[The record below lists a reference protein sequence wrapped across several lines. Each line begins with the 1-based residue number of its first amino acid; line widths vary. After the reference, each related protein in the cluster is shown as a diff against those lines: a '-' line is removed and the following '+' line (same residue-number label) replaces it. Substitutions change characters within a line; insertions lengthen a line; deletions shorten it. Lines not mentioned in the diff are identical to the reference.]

1 MLRQFHALLL
11 SENIEKFAVST
22 TPTIQ
27 STIIKP
33 VEDCPWSTRYP
44 CSYISLMPSILQG
57 MQSVHRIFLQ
67 HLVCGLTKKY
77 YYYYGP
83 NSLTGFGDRS
93 SKCSFKNSSIFVFN
107 SNFIFR
113 PKVSPPSHP
122 SPGPPARQMQ
132 TKAPQKPLSMGSL
145 KGALFNNH
153 LSLSL
158 IVAC

>member
-44 CSYISLMPSILQG
+44 CSYISLMPSILQD

-113 PKVSPPSHP
+113 PKVSPPVIPHLARP
-122 SPGPPARQMQ
+122 PGRCKPKPP
-132 TKAPQKPLSMGSL
+132 KSL
-145 KGALFNNH
+145 YQWDL
-153 LSLSL
+153 
-158 IVAC
+158 

>member
-44 CSYISLMPSILQG
+44 CSYISLMPSILQD

-113 PKVSPPSHP
+113 PKVSPPQS
-122 SPGPPARQMQ
+122 SLTWPARPADANQSPP
-132 TKAPQKPLSMGSL
+132 KAFINGIFEGST
-145 KGALFNNH
+145 F
-153 LSLSL
+153 
-158 IVAC
+158 